1 MKARSLVVVIAV
13 FAVIAAGCGSD
24 SNAGDADSIGSTEA
38 TDDAPATGGEGGDS
52 GYSSVQLSEN
62 VTIPLPDGGTV
73 TASQTDTGYGY
84 AYVEYPADRYDGL
97 IEYYTQWTAT
107 DSRAWD
113 GYDSGFGWV
122 WNSDSSRF
130 GVKECVAGG
139 SGDTLNAA
147 CVEISEWAE

>member
-1 MKARSLVVVIAV
+1 MKRFVVVLAV
-13 FAVIAAGCGSD
+13 LAVVAVGCGGDTAETD
-24 SNAGDADSIGSTEA
+24 SNDSLGSIGDIADGS
-38 TDDAPATGGEGGDS
+38 GGDS
-52 GYSSVQLSEN
+52 GNSGGSSMELSEN

-84 AYVEYPADRYDGL
+84 AYVEYPADRYDAVVEFYNEW
-97 IEYYTQWTAT
+97 IVT
-107 DSRAWD
+107 DSRDWS
-113 GYDSGFGWV
+113 GSDSGFGWV

-139 SGDTLNAA
+139 SGDTLNAV